1 MCLMDPACIFPPIYN
16 TKKETHPVSLTL
28 PSLYLDNDNKKT
40 SPSERWEI
48 IIFDG

>member
-28 PSLYLDNDNKKT
+28 PSLYLDNDNKKLVLLKD
-40 SPSERWEI
+40 ERLF
-48 IIFDG
+48 FDG